1 MRIAFAANPLPGHIV
16 PMIPLMR
23 AALAAGHDVAVVTN
37 GATRPFIEAEASPEV
52 EVLAAG
58 MPTLE
63 AMGEMHRRTGASP
76 ATLPR
81 PDVIAEYFGVRRVSD
96 SVDAAVRAART
107 WQADVVVSESMD
119 HVGPFVAAALDV
131 PFFRHTY
138 GPERPE
144 ALQTA
149 MARALERS
157 SRDRG
162 VALPAVTAWIDAY
175 PSFLEDPGPDRPGRR
190 IPVRPEAHHR
200 PTPDTGS
207 APGAA
212 VDTAAPRHAGT
223 GGRRRV
229 LLTMGTV
236 FTDQHLLDQVV
247 ASVEAADL
255 AVDLVVTSV
264 NGVRATS
271 RPGSTVSVENVPFRP
286 IAEVLGSVDA
296 VVTVGGAGTVLG
308 ALTSGVPMVV
318 VPRGADHEVNAARA
332 EAVGAALV
340 ERDPDAVGAALQQLL
355 LDDRFADSA
364 RTTAGRIASLPSAAE
379 ALARLEELATNRSD
393 GAVSAV

>member
-76 ATLPR
+76 ATAPR

-144 ALQTA
+144 VLRTA
-149 MARALERS
+149 MARAVQRS

-175 PSFLEDPGPDRPGRR
+175 PSFLEDPSTDRPGRR

-200 PTPDTGS
+200 PTPDTD
-207 APGAA
+207 P
-212 VDTAAPRHAGT
+212 AAPRHAGT
-223 GGRRRV
+223 GGRHRV

-247 ASVEAADL
+247 ASVEAAEL

-332 EAVGAALV
+332 AAVGAALV

-355 LDDRFADSA
+355 LDGRFAESA

-379 ALARLEELATNRSD
+379 ALARLEELAT
-393 GAVSAV
+393 SAV

>member
-37 GATRPFIEAEASPEV
+37 GATRPFIEVEASPEV

-58 MPTLE
+58 MPTRE

-76 ATLPR
+76 ATAPR

-96 SVDAAVRAART
+96 SVDDAVQAART
-107 WQADVVVSESMD
+107 WGADVVVSESMD

-144 ALQTA
+144 VLRTA
-149 MARALERS
+149 MARAVDRS

-175 PSFLEDPGPDRPGRR
+175 PSFLEDPGTDRPGHR
-190 IPVRPEAHHR
+190 IAVRPEAHHR
-200 PTPDTGS
+200 PTSDTGS
-207 APGAA
+207 SA
-212 VDTAAPRHAGT
+212 DTAAPRHAGT

-247 ASVEAADL
+247 ASVEAAEL

-264 NGVRATS
+264 NGVHATS
-271 RPGSTVSVENVPFRP
+271 RPESTVSVENVPFRP
-286 IAEVLGSVDA
+286 IAEVLGAVDA

-332 EAVGAALV
+332 AAVGAALV

-355 LDDRFADSA
+355 VDDRFAESA

-379 ALARLEELATNRSD
+379 ALARLEELATSRSD
-393 GAVSAV
+393 GAVSAR